1 MKVRFAITVFVV
13 FATSLSGKSQQNAP
27 ATQPSGQQQEQLE
40 RQLERTLSNATLV
53 GHYSVG
59 EQDAPLKEDRYTLG
73 TVKKM
78 AGEMWLIQARIQF
91 GQRDVTVPLML
102 PIRWAGDTPVICVT
116 DMGVPGIGKY
126 TARVMI
132 YGDHY
137 AGTWSGSANHQGMLV
152 GRIEHAP
159 TTQPAQAEKH

>member
-1 MKVRFAITVFVV
+1 MR
-13 FATSLSGKSQQNAP
+13 
-27 ATQPSGQQQEQLE
+27 
-40 RQLERTLSNATLV
+40 
-53 GHYSVG
+53 HYSVG
-59 EQDAPLKEDRYTLG
+59 DQDAPLKEDRYTLG

-102 PIRWAGDTPVICVT
+102 PIRWAGYTPVICVT

-137 AGTWSGSANHQGMLV
+137 AGTWSGKRKSPGNA
-152 GRIEHAP
+152 GRAIEHAP